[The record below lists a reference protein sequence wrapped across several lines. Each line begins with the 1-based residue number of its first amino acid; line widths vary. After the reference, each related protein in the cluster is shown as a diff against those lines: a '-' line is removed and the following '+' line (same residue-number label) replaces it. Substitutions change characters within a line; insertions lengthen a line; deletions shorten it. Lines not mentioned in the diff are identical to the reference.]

1 MKYQVVL
8 GRGSIRQHTTGSSQ
22 PGLFNLGTV
31 PGITPLGVDDDD
43 SAPRAH
49 ALMDGVR
56 LGLTLPVRDAGTNC
70 THDYDAALLQLR
82 TVGAAA
88 RATARR

>member
-1 MKYQVVL
+1 M
-8 GRGSIRQHTTGSSQ
+8 
-22 PGLFNLGTV
+22 
-31 PGITPLGVDDDD
+31 ITPRAGTGAALEFVDV
-43 SAPRAH
+43 
-49 ALMDGVR
+49 AL
-56 LGLTLPVRDAGTNC
+56 RDAGTNC